1 MRHIDT
7 FTIGRFRGIQD
18 LKLEEL
24 GQINLLVGDNNSGKT
39 SVLEALSLYSSPLDA
54 RKWRQVANSRE
65 VLTNGAS
72 LTSALSLVDRLTWLF
87 FQQESDESISPETPG
102 LLLTAPGFSPLREM
116 SANYR
121 KYLTIEQSKHNT
133 PRRENDIEVEH
144 IQIDVSTVVTPP
156 SVPNQ
161 PALFDI
167 DEYQQRMLDFSDNS
181 RLSFLDVS
189 SQSIIPTQLLSP
201 FSHRLSSLQPRLWS
215 DVVTAE
221 LKDSTLELLRSYDPK
236 IQDMDLVLLQGIDSL
251 RVEERRNRV
260 VLSVKHQQLG
270 RAPLSTFGD
279 GLRRIFTLATAIPQ
293 SKNGFL
299 LIDEL
304 ETSIHTKAH
313 RRTFEWLVKA
323 CIKNN
328 VQLFATTH
336 SLETVDAVI
345 DVCKDDA
352 IDLVAYRLEQREKQ
366 TGATRFDKGLLTRLR
381 EELGMEIR

>member
-7 FTIGRFRGIQD
+7 FTIGRFRGIQG

-24 GQINLLVGDNNSGKT
+24 GQINLLVGNNNSGKT

-54 RKWRQVANSRE
+54 RRWRQVANSRE
-65 VLTNGAS
+65 VLTNPAS
-72 LTSALSLVDRLTWLF
+72 LMSALSLVDRLTWLF
-87 FQQESDESISPETPG
+87 VQQESDESGSAETPT
-102 LLLTAPGFSPLREM
+102 LLLAAPGFNPLREM

-121 KYLTIEQSKHNT
+121 KYLTIEQA
-133 PRRENDIEVEH
+133 RYRETDVEVEH
-144 IQIDVSTVVTPP
+144 IQIELSTTVASLSTPD
-156 SVPNQ
+156 Q
-161 PALFDI
+161 PARSDI
-167 DEYQQRMLDFSDNS
+167 DKHQQTILDFSDNS
-181 RLSFLDVS
+181 RPSFDVN
-189 SQSIIPTQLLSP
+189 SQLIIATQLLSP

-215 DVVTAE
+215 NVVTAE
-221 LKDSTLELLRSYDPK
+221 LKDSTLKLLRSYDPK
-236 IQDMDLVLLQGIDSL
+236 IQDMDLVLLQGVDSL
-251 RVEERRNRV
+251 RFEERRNKV

-293 SKNGFL
+293 CKNGLL

-304 ETSIHTKAH
+304 ETSIHTKAL
-313 RRTFEWLVKA
+313 RSTFEWLVKA
-323 CIKNN
+323 CIENN

-352 IDLVAYRLEQREKQ
+352 IDLIAYRLEQREKQ
-366 TGATRFDKGLLTRLR
+366 TDATRFDKGLLTRLR